1 MLAEYSRPF
10 QSRPSFL
17 NSSYTNVHFGQDK
30 LVVFQL
36 EAVGGGKLACSLQQ
50 QVSRQT

>member
-1 MLAEYSRPF
+1 MAGYSHLF
-10 QSRPSFL
+10 QSRASFL
-17 NSSYTNVHFGQDK
+17 SRSCTDVHFGQDK

-36 EAVGGGKLACSLQQ
+36 EAVGGWKLACSLQQ